1 MQLTQQQIKALATGY
16 VETEERG
23 GLAYFAKCTK
33 KQRDFWYSQSDSL
46 GQRAETTTGI
56 LLDFTTDSKN
66 IALKVT
72 KDVKFELKING
83 NIIQQ
88 TTDGLLSGT
97 LSGKDRVTVVFPR
110 HSVGFIESLELDD
123 GAYFKP
129 VDYKTKILFIG
140 DSITQGWNSKYDSL
154 CYAQRVVDF
163 FDAKAVC
170 NGIGGSYFAKGSFD
184 KIDFEPDTVVVA
196 YGCNDFKHYK
206 TMEERTK
213 NADGFLKEVATAY
226 AGKQLIYVLPIPRLD
241 VEGQAKAEF
250 ERMRENFRDIAAAY
264 GFEILDGFNIIPAS
278 CDFFADALHPN
289 DLGFSTYA
297 DNLIKKIGK

>member
-23 GLAYFAKCTK
+23 GLVYFAKCTK
-33 KQRDFWYSQSDSL
+33 KQRDFWYSQSDAL

-72 KDVKFELKING
+72 KDAKFELKING

-88 TTDGLLSGT
+88 TTDGSLSGT

-110 HSVGFIESLELDD
+110 HSVGFIESLELDN
-123 GAYFKP
+123 GATAAPIEYNK
-129 VDYKTKILFIG
+129 KILFIG
-140 DSITQGWNSKYDSL
+140 DSITQGWNSKYDSM

-184 KIDFEPDTVVVA
+184 KIDFEPDTVIVA

-206 TMEERTK
+206 TMDERTK
-213 NADGFLKEVATAY
+213 NADEFLKEATSAY
-226 AGKQLIYVLPIPRLD
+226 ADKQLVYVLPIPRLD
-241 VEGQAKAEF
+241 VEGDAKAEF
-250 ERMRENFRDIAAAY
+250 ECMREKFMGIAKGY
-264 GFEILDGFNIIPAS
+264 GFKILDGYRIIPAND
-278 CDFFADALHPN
+278 DFYADSLHPN

-297 DNLIKKIGK
+297 DNVIKIIGE